1 MRRPRRRL
9 RRRLIH
15 IRGKTVRSK
24 RLKGGCIQRGN
35 SCSGI
40 KRDKPMRLKRNRT
53 GSSLLR
59 IRSRG
64 RNRGTRRLC
73 RGAWI

>member
-1 MRRPRRRL
+1 MRKQRGRL

-15 IRGKTVRSK
+15 IRVKTVRSK

-40 KRDKPMRLKRNRT
+40 KRDKLMRSKRNRK
-53 GSSLLR
+53 GLSLSR